1 MNPLVSI
8 ITPAY
13 NAGGYLDS
21 FFLSVLEQD
30 YDNYEMIIVNDGS
43 TDDTEDKI
51 LLYKKLFER
60 RGIRFVY
67 LNQENGGQAR
77 ALNLAFPHMRG
88 EYFIW
93 PDSDDVL
100 CPDNISTKV
109 KFMAAHPDYALGIS
123 WAEYIDEAGNSL
135 GLLKRVPDKNDNLFR
150 DLLIS
155 KNVNFCPGI
164 YIMKTSAFVE
174 SYPALSIDES
184 RAGQNYQL
192 LLPMA
197 YGYQYGYID
206 KVLYKYVL
214 HPSSHSNDGLQNEN
228 MQLRRFEEHERLLK
242 RLIASICSE
251 SDNAIYQ
258 KLVAVHFARLYLRIA
273 NQHCD
278 GDKARDCFV
287 RLLRLKAASLKDC
300 AYACA
305 TAMGLSLKK

>member
-51 LLYKKLFER
+51 LSYKKLFER

-100 CPDNISTKV
+100 CPDNISAKV
-109 KFMAAHPDYALGIS
+109 KFMTAHPDCALGIS

-155 KNVNFCPGI
+155 KNVYFCPGI
-164 YIMKTSAFVE
+164 YIRKLRHLLTLIPLCRLMKAVLGRTINCFC
-174 SYPALSIDES
+174 LW
-184 RAGQNYQL
+184 
-192 LLPMA
+192 PMV
-197 YGYQYGYID
+197 I
-206 KVLYKYVL
+206 
-214 HPSSHSNDGLQNEN
+214 N
-228 MQLRRFEEHERLLK
+228 MDTLTKFCTNMFCIPLVIQMTVSK
-242 RLIASICSE
+242 MKIC
-251 SDNAIYQ
+251 N
-258 KLVAVHFARLYLRIA
+258 
-273 NQHCD
+273 
-278 GDKARDCFV
+278 
-287 RLLRLKAASLKDC
+287 
-300 AYACA
+300 
-305 TAMGLSLKK
+305 

>member
-43 TDDTEDKI
+43 TDNTEDKI
-51 LLYKKLFER
+51 LSYKKVFER

-67 LNQENGGQAR
+67 LNQENGGQAK

-100 CPDNISTKV
+100 CPDNISAKV
-109 KFMAAHPDYALGIS
+109 KFMTAHPDFALGIS

-155 KNVNFCPGI
+155 KNVYFCPGI
-164 YIMKTSAFVE
+164 YIMKTSAFVD
-174 SYPALSIDES
+174 SYPA
-184 RAGQNYQL
+184 
-192 LLPMA
+192 
-197 YGYQYGYID
+197 
-206 KVLYKYVL
+206 
-214 HPSSHSNDGLQNEN
+214 
-228 MQLRRFEEHERLLK
+228 
-242 RLIASICSE
+242 IAS
-251 SDNAIYQ
+251 
-258 KLVAVHFARLYLRIA
+258 KMLV
-273 NQHCD
+273 
-278 GDKARDCFV
+278 
-287 RLLRLKAASLKDC
+287 
-300 AYACA
+300 
-305 TAMGLSLKK
+305 